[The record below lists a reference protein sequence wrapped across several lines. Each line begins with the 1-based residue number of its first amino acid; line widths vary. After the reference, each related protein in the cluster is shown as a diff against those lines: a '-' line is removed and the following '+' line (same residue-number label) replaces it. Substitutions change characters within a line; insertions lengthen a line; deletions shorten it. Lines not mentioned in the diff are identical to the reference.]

1 MADEKL
7 IQLTLQLPVSEL
19 TSVTALLEQLRQLL
33 TEERPRASTAEVSA
47 QSDSFDEARFQAMLL
62 TSPEAA
68 PVLSAQP
75 ESAVDRGSDELP
87 AAAGGLPVSRADDAD
102 AAAKATEAAFGELPM
117 AASGFPTTDSP
128 LLEEPSPA
136 ANSALSPAAES
147 GGKADSAQRESTD
160 LQAEPLTAGVPDF
173 SELASPG
180 TPGAA
185 APASAPQ
192 YPESQSVMTAEALSL
207 AFRRDDR
214 RYDSGF
220 PLY

>member
-87 AAAGGLPVSRADDAD
+87 AAAGELPISRADDAA

-117 AASGFPTTDSP
+117 AASGFPTADSP
-128 LLEEPSPA
+128 LSEEPPPV
-136 ANSALSPAAES
+136 ANSALSPAP
-147 GGKADSAQRESTD
+147 R
-160 LQAEPLTAGVPDF
+160 
-173 SELASPG
+173 
-180 TPGAA
+180 AA
-185 APASAPQ
+185 ARPTPPSRRALIYRRSRCRRAFPPFLSWQPLARPALP
-192 YPESQSVMTAEALSL
+192 PRPPRPNI
-207 AFRRDDR
+207 RRASR
-214 RYDSGF
+214 S
-220 PLY
+220 